1 MKKTLMLL
9 STVFFVSVAFSQTWI
24 APADT
29 SFGSDF
35 GRKDFYYYLTNT
47 DKELFLG
54 GLKKLGIDTL
64 NCNVVELG
72 SVGYHDITKAP
83 HTTYFIESINGNVV
97 EGLKC
102 GKGIYTKK
110 TTLCITYWKSNDR
123 VQFYFYFKD

>member
-24 APADT
+24 APANT

-35 GRKDFYYYLTNT
+35 GRKDFYDPLTNS
-47 DKELFLG
+47 DKVLFFS

-64 NCNVVELG
+64 NCNIVELA
-72 SVGYHDITKAP
+72 SDGYWDIIKAP
-83 HTTYFIESINGNVV
+83 HTTYFIESIKGNVV

-102 GKGIYTKK
+102 GKGTFTKK
-110 TTLCITYWKSNDR
+110 TTLCITCFKSDDR
-123 VQFYFYFKD
+123 VSFYYYVKD

>member
-35 GRKDFYYYLTNT
+35 GREDFYHHLTNT
-47 DKELFLG
+47 DKALFLG
-54 GLKKLGIDTL
+54 GLKKLGIDTM
-64 NCNVVELG
+64 NCNN
-72 SVGYHDITKAP
+72 VGFDGYIKDIKKTP
-83 HTTYFIESINGNVV
+83 HTTYFIESVKGNVI

-102 GKGIYTKK
+102 GKETFTKK
-110 TTLCITYWKSNDR
+110 TTLYITCFKSDDR
-123 VQFYFYFKD
+123 VSFYYYVKD